1 MEWIDYILSLL
12 QTYYVERFRWV
23 DLVIPVV
30 SAIVGWGTNVLALRM
45 TFYPLDF
52 VGWKTKKGLPLI
64 GWQGIIPSKGASMA
78 SKAVD
83 MITGKLI
90 DVEEQFARIN
100 PKVVAKEMEPRM
112 LDLTREIME
121 EAMSK
126 EVPLW
131 KLLGKKQK
139 EAIFQRA
146 AAEIPKVT
154 EEIMEDVK
162 NNITDI
168 FNLKKMA
175 VDHLTKNKELMNR
188 IFLEV
193 GHKEFKFIEYSG
205 FYFGFLFGIA
215 QMLIWIPFG
224 ALWQLPVGGLVV
236 GYLTN
241 ILALRMIFTP
251 AEPKYIGG
259 LKVQGLFIKRQK
271 EVSKAYAKIIADNI
285 MTMPNIFDAMFEGT
299 ASDRLIEI
307 VQDHVEESVD
317 VTAGLSSA
325 LIRITSG
332 SDSFDRIKE
341 IACRRFTDEIPE
353 HIHLIFDYAKQALD
367 IEHTLHHKMASL
379 PPDDFVGF
387 LRPVFQEDEWKLVL
401 VGAILGM
408 VAGLLQLLI
417 NAPF

>member
-1 MEWIDYILSLL
+1 MEWIDFIISLF
-12 QTYYVERFRWV
+12 QTYYLERFRWL
-23 DLVIPVV
+23 DLVIPIV

-45 TFYPLDF
+45 TFYPLEF
-52 VGWKTKKGLPLI
+52 VGWKTKNGKPLI

-121 EAMSK
+121 EAMNQ

-139 EAIFQRA
+139 EIIFQRA

-162 NNITDI
+162 NNITEI

-175 VDHLTKNKELMNR
+175 VDHLTQNKELMNR

-205 FYFGFLFGIA
+205 FYFGFLFGVI

-224 ALWQLPVGGLVV
+224 ALWQLPLGGLVV

-285 MTMPNIFDAMFEGT
+285 MTMPNIFDAMFDGT

-307 VQDHVEESVD
+307 VQDHVEESVEA
-317 VTAGLSSA
+317 TAGMSSA

-379 PPDDFVGF
+379 PPEDFVGF
-387 LRPVFQEDEWKLVL
+387 LRPVFQEDEWKLIL

-408 VAGLLQLLI
+408 VAGLLQLI
-417 NAPF
+417 VNVPF

>member
-12 QTYYVERFRWV
+12 QTYYLDRFRWV

-52 VGWKTKKGLPLI
+52 VGWKTKKGLPII

-121 EAMSK
+121 EAMSQ

-131 KLLGKKQK
+131 KLLGKRQK

-175 VDHLTKNKELMNR
+175 VDHLTQNKELMNR

-307 VQDHVEESVD
+307 VKDHVEESVD

>member
-1 MEWIDYILSLL
+1 MEWINLIISFFQDYYIN
-12 QTYYVERFRWV
+12 RFQWV
-23 DLVIPVV
+23 DLLIPLI
-30 SAIVGWGTNVLALRM
+30 SAIVGWGTNVLALKM
-45 TFYPLDF
+45 TFYPLEF
-52 VGWKTKKGLPLI
+52 VGWQTKKGFPIL
-64 GWQGIIPSKGASMA
+64 GWQGIIPSKGAEMA
-78 SKAVD
+78 SKTVD

-121 EAMSK
+121 EAMSQ

-131 KLLGKKQK
+131 RLLGQKQK
-139 EAIFQRA
+139 ELIFQRA

-175 VDHLTKNKELMNR
+175 VDHLTKNKELTNR

-205 FYFGFLFGIA
+205 LYFGFLFGVV

-224 ALWQLPVGGLVV
+224 ALWQLPLGGLVV

-241 ILALRMIFTP
+241 VLALRMIFTP

-271 EVSKAYAKIIADNI
+271 EVSKAYGKIVADNI

-299 ASDRLIEI
+299 ASDRLTEI
-307 VQDHVEESVD
+307 INEHVEESVEQ
-317 VTAGLSSA
+317 TAGLSSA

-332 SDSFDRIKE
+332 SDSFDRIKA
-341 IACRRFTDEIPE
+341 IACRRFIDEIPE

-367 IEHTLHHKMASL
+367 IEHTLHQKMANL
-379 PPDDFVGF
+379 PPEDFVGF
-387 LRPVFQEDEWKLVL
+387 LRPVFQADEWKLIL

-408 VAGLLQLLI
+408 IAGLLQLLI
-417 NAPF
+417 NAPL